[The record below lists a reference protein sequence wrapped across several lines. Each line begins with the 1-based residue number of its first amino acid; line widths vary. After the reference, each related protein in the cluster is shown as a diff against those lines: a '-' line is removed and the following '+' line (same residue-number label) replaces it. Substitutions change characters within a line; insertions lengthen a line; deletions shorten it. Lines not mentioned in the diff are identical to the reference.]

1 MCLGLTYL
9 MMCSLHLKKVFF
21 PAGKNGNED
30 HVPLDWE
37 TRLRFLI
44 GLAKG
49 LAHLHTQNKLAH
61 GNIKSSNVFL
71 NSKRYGCISETGLAL
86 LTNPVVRADSSARTE
101 LRYRAPEAA
110 YDTRRST
117 PESDIYGFG
126 ILMLET
132 LSGRSSM
139 DDKKED
145 IELVVWMNN
154 VLAEQWTGEV
164 FDLEL
169 VKTPNIEAKLLQM
182 IDLVQLCTNRVPV
195 KRPEIAKVVEIL
207 EEIERE

>member
-1 MCLGLTYL
+1 M
-9 MMCSLHLKKVFF
+9 
-21 PAGKNGNED
+21 
-30 HVPLDWE
+30 DWE

-49 LAHLHTQNKLAH
+49 LAHLHTQHKLAH
-61 GNIKSSNVFL
+61 GDIKSSNVFL
-71 NSKRYGCISETGLAL
+71 NSKGYGCISETGLAL
-86 LTNPVVRADSSARTE
+86 LTNPVIREDSSARTE
-101 LRYRAPEAA
+101 KRYRAPEA

-126 ILMLET
+126 ILTLET

-145 IELVVWMNN
+145 IELVVWMNK

-182 IDLVQLCTNRVPV
+182 IDLVQLCTNRVPA